1 MINLHEKV
9 KKALRIVSLF
19 ATIAARQ
26 IGGHGPIA
34 QLVEQW
40 IEDPRVDGSN
50 PSRATFFK
58 RKRWFHVQLPFG
70 LIGQNAHEQRGAAKF
85 GIPD

>member
-1 MINLHEKV
+1 MEILHEKV

-19 ATIAARQ
+19 ANIIARQ

-58 RKRWFHVQLPFG
+58 QKRWQHVQLPLGF
-70 LIGQNAHEQRGAAKF
+70 
-85 GIPD
+85 

>member
-1 MINLHEKV
+1 MGRSSWIGPSMKKIFAVLVRLYPQAELDLEILHEKV

-19 ATIAARQ
+19 ATIIARQ

-50 PSRATFFK
+50 PSRAT
-58 RKRWFHVQLPFG
+58 PS
-70 LIGQNAHEQRGAAKF
+70 
-85 GIPD
+85 